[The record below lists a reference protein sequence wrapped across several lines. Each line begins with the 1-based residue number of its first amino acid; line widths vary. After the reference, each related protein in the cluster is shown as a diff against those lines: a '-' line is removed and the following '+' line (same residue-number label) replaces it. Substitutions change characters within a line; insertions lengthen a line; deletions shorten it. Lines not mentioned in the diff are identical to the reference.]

1 MEGGVHTSGAV
12 TAAWVWR
19 KSILCTRMPL
29 LEPPEDRWQLLPVG
43 SGQMLLFLKQVGG
56 TRRSIS

>member
-19 KSILCTRMPL
+19 KSVLCTQTPL
-29 LEPPEDRWQLLPVG
+29 PEPPEDRWQLLLVS
-43 SGQMLLFLKQVGG
+43 SGQALLFSEQVGG